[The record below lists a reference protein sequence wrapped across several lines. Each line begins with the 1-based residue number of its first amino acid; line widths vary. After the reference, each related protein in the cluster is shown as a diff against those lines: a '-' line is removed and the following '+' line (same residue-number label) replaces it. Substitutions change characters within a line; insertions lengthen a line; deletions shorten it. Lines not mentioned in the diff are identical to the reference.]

1 MPETLQI
8 LIENFADWDSLVR
21 VWPLLAQGLWLT
33 AELSLVALPL
43 GIGAGLLV
51 GLGCALGGRAARIAL
66 LCWIDLF
73 RAFPVLV
80 LLVLI
85 YYGLPFLG
93 LTLPAFAAAVL
104 ALVLNN
110 SGYYGEIF
118 RAGLASIP
126 HGQRE
131 AAAALGLSPLRA
143 MVLVILPQAFRAVL
157 APLASNSLELVK
169 ATSIA
174 ALVAL
179 PELLRSARVAQ
190 EQTYNPTPL
199 MAAAVLY
206 FLLLWPFAHAVA
218 RLERRML
225 LASGGGR

>member
-1 MPETLQI
+1 MPEGLQI
-8 LIENFADWDSLVR
+8 LIENFFDWESALR
-21 VWPLLAQGLWLT
+21 AWPLLVQGLALT
-33 AELSLVALPL
+33 AALAVTALPL
-43 GIGAGLLV
+43 GLLLGLLI
-51 GLGCALGGRAARIAL
+51 GLGCALGGRLARVAL
-66 LCWIDLF
+66 IVWIDLF

-80 LLVLI
+80 LLILI

-93 LTLPAFAAAVL
+93 LSLPAFAAAVL

-118 RAGLASIP
+118 RAGLASVP

-131 AAAALGLSPLRA
+131 AAVALGLTPLRA
-143 MVLVILPQAFRAVL
+143 AWLVVLPQALRAVA

-169 ATSIA
+169 ATSVA
-174 ALVAL
+174 ALAAL

-199 MAAAVLY
+199 MMAALLY
-206 FLLLWPFAHAVA
+206 FVLLWPFAHLVA

-225 LASGGGR
+225 AREAR

>member
-1 MPETLQI
+1 MPEWLEL
-8 LIENFADWDSLVR
+8 LIENFADWPSLVKI
-21 VWPLLAQGLWLT
+21 WPLLAQGLLLT
-33 AELSLVALPL
+33 VELALVALP
-43 GIGAGLLV
+43 AGLLV
-51 GLGCALGGRAARIAL
+51 GLLIGLGCALGGRATRIAL
-66 LCWIDLF
+66 LVWIDLF

-80 LLVLI
+80 LLILI
-85 YYGLPFLG
+85 TYALPFVG
-93 LTLPAFAAAVL
+93 PRLPVFAAAVL

-118 RAGLASIP
+118 RAGLASVP

-143 MVLVILPQAFRAVL
+143 MLLVVLPQALRGVL

-169 ATSIA
+169 ATSVA
-174 ALVAL
+174 AMVSL

-206 FLLLWPFAHAVA
+206 ALLLWPFAHLVA

-225 LASGGGR
+225 QRNAR

>member
-33 AELSLVALPL
+33 AQLSLVALPL

-93 LTLPAFAAAVL
+93 LTLPAFAATVL